1 MIPVKIYNVKNKPK
15 FMIEEELLPDI
26 FKIGETYIFD
36 LSHASNFQSHMLI
49 SKDID
54 DLQPSDEIKLI
65 GTPGLDGAQLI
76 FTPDE
81 VGNRFVYDQQNG
93 LTMGSLLNPFIS
105 LKDFAMYEDDKPI
118 EEIVKEQIIYDF
130 KMNYN
135 PVFVELFIESLRSRF
150 KGIQLNDSECYPC
163 GIPVI
168 DTKINSD
175 NLSNARI
182 LAKQIRYS
190 RKKVELEK
198 IQLNAYGRK
207 EGGPG
212 GFGAPPKNS
221 FV

>member
-1 MIPVKIYNVKNKPK
+1 MIPVKIYNVRNKPK
-15 FMIEEELLPDI
+15 FMIEEEILPDI
-26 FKIGETYIFD
+26 FKLGETYIFD
-36 LSHASNFQSHMLI
+36 LSHASNFQSQMMI

-54 DLQPSDEIKLI
+54 DLKPSDEIELI

-76 FTPDE
+76 FIPNE
-81 VGNRFVYDQQNG
+81 VGNRFVYEEQNG
-93 LTMGSLLNPFIS
+93 LMIGSLLNPLIS
-105 LKDFAMYEDDKPI
+105 LKDFTIYEDDKPI

-135 PVFVELFIESLRSRF
+135 PEFVELFIESIRARLN
-150 KGIQLNDSECYPC
+150 GINLNDGDCYPC
-163 GIPVI
+163 GIPII
-168 DTKINSD
+168 DKKINSE

-190 RKKVELEK
+190 RKKKEREK
-198 IQLNAYGRK
+198 LQLNAYGQK

-212 GFGAPPKNS
+212 GFGAPPKNN

>member
-15 FMIEEELLPDI
+15 FMIEEEFLPDI
-26 FKIGETYIFD
+26 FKLGETYIFD
-36 LSHASNFQSHMLI
+36 LSHASNFQSRMLI

-54 DLQPSDEIKLI
+54 DLQPSDEIELI
-65 GTPGLDGAQLI
+65 GTPGLNGSQLI
-76 FTPDE
+76 FIPNE
-81 VGNRFVYDQQNG
+81 VGNRFVYDEKNG

-105 LKDFAMYEDDKPI
+105 LKDFSIYEDDKSV

-150 KGIQLNDSECYPC
+150 NNINLNDDQCYPC
-163 GIPVI
+163 GIPAI
-168 DTKINSD
+168 DTRINSD

-190 RKKVELEK
+190 RKKIEREK
-198 IQLNAYGRK
+198 MQLNAYGRK

-212 GFGAPPKNS
+212 GFGAPPKNN